1 MQLDR
6 GRSAVRGVRE
16 SGEVQ
21 AREVSG
27 SVDAS
32 TLPEGRNA
40 YHVRAGATRCCALR
54 PPLIRESQAQV
65 SARLLTLA
73 GEIRVRLTPICAEMP
88 TALFDEMVLRMAYV
102 QLRFE
107 NAPLLA

>member
-1 MQLDR
+1 
-6 GRSAVRGVRE
+6 
-16 SGEVQ
+16 
-21 AREVSG
+21 
-27 SVDAS
+27 
-32 TLPEGRNA
+32 
-40 YHVRAGATRCCALR
+40 
-54 PPLIRESQAQV
+54 V